1 MALKGVIMEETVLV
15 IGSNETNIDS
25 VESELIKSSYDVITS
40 NNLSIIESI
49 LKEEEVMMIII
60 DESYLEL
67 ENNKLIPYLRMYG
80 YNQPIVI
87 LYEYYNENFILNA
100 FNDGVD
106 DCISTLCGAKILLAR
121 IKNLF
126 KRYYKNFDVIKYKDI
141 TFTSKNNSFYVNGSS
156 LKLTRLEKS
165 LLLEFLKNT
174 NKILSRDVLLE
185 NVWEENFN
193 VKIKTVNV
201 AVKRLRDK
209 INLYLGDN
217 YIKSIR
223 GQGYL
228 FS

>member
-1 MALKGVIMEETVLV
+1 MEETVLV

-49 LKEEEVMMIII
+49 LKEEDVMMIII
-60 DESYLEL
+60 DESFLEL
-67 ENNKLIPYLRMYG
+67 ENNKMIPYLRMYG
-80 YNQPIVI
+80 YNQPIVV
-87 LYEYYNENFILNA
+87 LYEYYNENFIVNA

>member
-1 MALKGVIMEETVLV
+1 MEETILV
-15 IGSNETNIDS
+15 IGLNDAYVDQ
-25 VESELIKSSYDVITS
+25 VESELLKTNYDVITTD
-40 NNLSIIESI
+40 NLSVIESV
-49 LKEEEVMMIII
+49 LKEEDIMMIII
-60 DESYLEL
+60 DETFLEH
-67 ENNKLIPYLRMYG
+67 ENDKLIPHLRMYG
-80 YNQPIVI
+80 YNQPIVV
-87 LYEYYNENFILNA
+87 LYEYYDEKFILKA
-100 FNDGVD
+100 FNEGVD
-106 DCISTLCGAKILLAR
+106 DCISVMCGAKVFLAR
-121 IKNLF
+121 IRNLF
-126 KRYYKNFDVIKYKDI
+126 KRYYKNYDVIKYKNI
-141 TFTSKNNSFYVNGSS
+141 TFISRSNSFYVNGNT

-174 NKILSRDVLLE
+174 NTILSRDCLLE

>member
-1 MALKGVIMEETVLV
+1 MEETILV
-15 IGSNETNIDS
+15 IGSNETYIDT
-25 VESELIKSSYDVITS
+25 VESELVKTNYDVITTD
-40 NNLSIIESI
+40 NLSIVKSV
-49 LKEEEVMMIII
+49 LKEKDVMMIIV
-60 DESYLEL
+60 DEAYLEQ
-67 ENNKLIPYLRMYG
+67 ENDKLVPHLRMYG
-80 YNQPIVI
+80 HNQPIVV
-87 LYEYYNENFILNA
+87 LYEYYNENFILKA
-100 FNDGVD
+100 FNEGVD
-106 DCISTLCGAKILLAR
+106 DCISVMSGVKVFLAR
-121 IKNLF
+121 IRNLF
-126 KRYYKNFDVIKYKDI
+126 KRYYKNYDVIKYKNL
-141 TFTSKNNSFYVNGSS
+141 TFMSKNNSFYVNGNS

-174 NKILSRDVLLE
+174 NTILSRDSLLE

-217 YIKSIR
+217 YIKSVR

>member
-1 MALKGVIMEETVLV
+1 MSGVKV
-15 IGSNETNIDS
+15 
-25 VESELIKSSYDVITS
+25 
-40 NNLSIIESI
+40 
-49 LKEEEVMMIII
+49 
-60 DESYLEL
+60 
-67 ENNKLIPYLRMYG
+67 
-80 YNQPIVI
+80 
-87 LYEYYNENFILNA
+87 F
-100 FNDGVD
+100 
-106 DCISTLCGAKILLAR
+106 LAR
-121 IKNLF
+121 IRNLF
-126 KRYYKNFDVIKYKDI
+126 KRYYKNYDVIKYKNL
-141 TFTSKNNSFYVNGSS
+141 TFMSKNNSFYVNGNS

-174 NKILSRDVLLE
+174 NTILSRDSLLE

-217 YIKSIR
+217 YIKSVR

>member
-1 MALKGVIMEETVLV
+1 M
-15 IGSNETNIDS
+15 
-25 VESELIKSSYDVITS
+25 SY
-40 NNLSIIESI
+40 
-49 LKEEEVMMIII
+49 
-60 DESYLEL
+60 
-67 ENNKLIPYLRMYG
+67 
-80 YNQPIVI
+80 YN
-87 LYEYYNENFILNA
+87 EYYNENFILKA
-100 FNDGVD
+100 FNEGVD
-106 DCISTLCGAKILLAR
+106 DCISVMSGVKVFLAR
-121 IKNLF
+121 IRNLF
-126 KRYYKNFDVIKYKDI
+126 KRYYKNYDVIKYKNL
-141 TFTSKNNSFYVNGSS
+141 TFMSKNNSFYVNGNS

-174 NKILSRDVLLE
+174 NTILSRDSLLE

-217 YIKSIR
+217 YIKSVR

>member
-1 MALKGVIMEETVLV
+1 MEETILV
-15 IGSNETNIDS
+15 IGSNETYIDT
-25 VESELIKSSYDVITS
+25 VESELVKTNYDVITTD
-40 NNLSIIESI
+40 NLSIVKSV
-49 LKEEEVMMIII
+49 LKEEDVMMIIV
-60 DESYLEL
+60 DEAYLEQ
-67 ENNKLIPYLRMYG
+67 ENDKLVPHLRMYG
-80 YNQPIVI
+80 HNQPIVV
-87 LYEYYNENFILNA
+87 LYEYYNENFILKA
-100 FNDGVD
+100 FNEGVD
-106 DCISTLCGAKILLAR
+106 DCISVMSGVKVFLAR
-121 IKNLF
+121 IRNLF
-126 KRYYKNFDVIKYKDI
+126 KRYYKNYDVIKYKNL
-141 TFTSKNNSFYVNGSS
+141 TFMSKNNSFYVNGNS

-174 NKILSRDVLLE
+174 NTILSRDSLLE

-217 YIKSIR
+217 YIKSVR

>member
-1 MALKGVIMEETVLV
+1 MEETILV
-15 IGSNETNIDS
+15 IGSNETYIDT
-25 VESELIKSSYDVITS
+25 VESELVKTNYDVITTD
-40 NNLSIIESI
+40 NLSIVESV
-49 LKEEEVMMIII
+49 LKEEDIMMIIV
-60 DESYLEL
+60 DETYLEQ
-67 ENNKLIPYLRMYG
+67 ENDKLVPHLRMYG
-80 YNQPIVI
+80 HNQPIVV
-87 LYEYYNENFILNA
+87 LYEYYNENFILKA
-100 FNDGVD
+100 FNEGVD
-106 DCISTLCGAKILLAR
+106 DCISFMSGVKVFLAR
-121 IKNLF
+121 IRNLF
-126 KRYYKNFDVIKYKDI
+126 KRYYKNYDVIKYKNL
-141 TFTSKNNSFYVNGSS
+141 TFMSKNNSFYVNGNS

-174 NKILSRDVLLE
+174 NTILSRDSLLE

-217 YIKSIR
+217 YIKSVR

>member
-1 MALKGVIMEETVLV
+1 MEETILV
-15 IGSNETNIDS
+15 IGSNETYIDT
-25 VESELIKSSYDVITS
+25 VESELVKTNYDVITTD
-40 NNLSIIESI
+40 NLSIVKSV
-49 LKEEEVMMIII
+49 LKEEDVMMIIV
-60 DESYLEL
+60 DEAYLEQ
-67 ENNKLIPYLRMYG
+67 ENDKLVPHLRMYG
-80 YNQPIVI
+80 HNQPIVV
-87 LYEYYNENFILNA
+87 LYEYYNENFILKA
-100 FNDGVD
+100 FNEGVD
-106 DCISTLCGAKILLAR
+106 DRISVMSGVKVFLAR
-121 IKNLF
+121 IRNLF
-126 KRYYKNFDVIKYKDI
+126 KRYYKNYDVIKYKNL
-141 TFTSKNNSFYVNGSS
+141 TFMSKNNSFYVNGNS

-174 NKILSRDVLLE
+174 NTILSRDSLLE

-217 YIKSIR
+217 YIKSVR